1 MRRLAVNTAARRTW
15 WSRVVS
21 ATPHGNSIHFVTM
34 NRFHETNNG
43 RPGAIRRV
51 IHSVFAFVGKFVVSI
66 PRNLPTI
73 GGALGVVA
81 VGLSIIGS
89 VRDSGHDGVQWTW
102 DHWIHRIGE
111 VVTLNAGYESR
122 HDQFTHMAQ
131 ACAVLAAGI
140 LALEIFRFLAGSA
153 YNKMRRALR
162 RLGSKVLD
170 QRRIMVIGSMPEAY
184 WMAERIARQTD
195 SARMWPRYVVSHV
208 RVNSDERTDRAAPL
222 GALMSIDVP
231 HLDAT
236 TLQDAGLGHSDEV
249 LLFGAGDARALEL
262 LAASMSVDD
271 VRTGRRAKHPRVL
284 RVRLESPDTVEL
296 VRQAEWSSPGD
307 RDAGKP
313 SVDVRVLSA
322 DDIAARQMLRVQRID
337 WRHSFGKPGGSTE
350 LICLGFG
357 DSQRAFALA
366 MLRRV
371 HHVDEARMSI
381 VAIDLEVVQAVA
393 RLRSSF
399 PHIDDVADIRCIAA
413 DAFSVEARQA
423 VADSAARANV
433 NLCIAVSV
441 GDVDRNLELA
451 LGLPKAVRS
460 SQPGAPSPIVFVRQ
474 SLIADVSSILQRF
487 ALIGRDGLMQLH
499 PWGGLH
505 DSYDPSVVLEGALDA
520 RAKRVHEAYLSKY
533 PPRPEDANDR
543 RSSRRP
549 WDQLAQFKREDNRN
563 SADFFDTRLGAIGL
577 RVAGPE
583 ECRSLP
589 NEAFVDPASI
599 SAAEREIMS
608 RLEHRRWVVMRLLSG
623 WTHGSK
629 KDEVARTHPSICPW
643 ADLSEEERKKDDMV
657 AAIEVALLPEERVV
671 RVNC

>member
-1 MRRLAVNTAARRTW
+1 
-15 WSRVVS
+15 
-21 ATPHGNSIHFVTM
+21 
-34 NRFHETNNG
+34 
-43 RPGAIRRV
+43 
-51 IHSVFAFVGKFVVSI
+51 
-66 PRNLPTI
+66 
-73 GGALGVVA
+73 
-81 VGLSIIGS
+81 
-89 VRDSGHDGVQWTW
+89 
-102 DHWIHRIGE
+102 
-111 VVTLNAGYESR
+111 
-122 HDQFTHMAQ
+122 
-131 ACAVLAAGI
+131 
-140 LALEIFRFLAGSA
+140 
-153 YNKMRRALR
+153 
-162 RLGSKVLD
+162 
-170 QRRIMVIGSMPEAY
+170 MVIGSMPEAH

-195 SARMWPRYVVSHV
+195 TGHLWPRYVVSHV
-208 RVNSDERTDRAAPL
+208 RVNSDERSDRAAPL

-231 HLDAT
+231 HFDAT
-236 TLQDAGLGHSDEV
+236 TLKDAGLGHSDEV

-262 LAASMSVDD
+262 LAACMSVDD
-271 VRTGRRAKHPRVL
+271 VRFRRRAKNPRIL
-284 RVRLESPDTVEL
+284 HVRLESPDAVEL
-296 VRQAEWSSPGD
+296 VRRAEWSSLGD

-313 SVDVRVLSA
+313 SVVVRVLSA
-322 DDIAARQMLRVQRID
+322 DDIAARQTLRVQRID
-337 WRHSFGKPGGSTE
+337 RRHSFGKPGGSTE

-399 PHIDDVADIRCIAA
+399 PQIDQVADIRCIAA
-413 DAFSVEARQA
+413 DAFSAEARQ
-423 VADSAARANV
+423 VVTDSAARANV

-487 ALIGRDGLMQLH
+487 ALIERDGLMQLH

-505 DSYDPSVVLEGALDA
+505 NSYDPSVVLEGKLDA
-520 RAKRVHEAYLSKY
+520 GAKRVHEAYLREY
-533 PPRPEDANDR
+533 PTRPEDARDR

-563 SADFFDTRLGAIGL
+563 SADFLASRLGAIGL
-577 RVAGPE
+577 RVATPE
-583 ECRSLP
+583 ECRVLP
-589 NEAFVDPASI
+589 KEAFVEPASI
-599 SAAEREIMS
+599 GSAEREIMS

-623 WTHGSK
+623 WTYGSK

-643 ADLSEEERKKDDMV
+643 ADLSAEERKKDDIV
-657 AAIEVALLPEERVV
+657 AAIEVALLPGERVV
-671 RVNC
+671 WVVG

>member
-1 MRRLAVNTAARRTW
+1 
-15 WSRVVS
+15 
-21 ATPHGNSIHFVTM
+21 
-34 NRFHETNNG
+34 
-43 RPGAIRRV
+43 
-51 IHSVFAFVGKFVVSI
+51 
-66 PRNLPTI
+66 
-73 GGALGVVA
+73 
-81 VGLSIIGS
+81 
-89 VRDSGHDGVQWTW
+89 
-102 DHWIHRIGE
+102 
-111 VVTLNAGYESR
+111 
-122 HDQFTHMAQ
+122 
-131 ACAVLAAGI
+131 
-140 LALEIFRFLAGSA
+140 
-153 YNKMRRALR
+153 
-162 RLGSKVLD
+162 
-170 QRRIMVIGSMPEAY
+170 MPEAH

-208 RVNSDERTDRAAPL
+208 RVNSDERSDRAAPL

-231 HLDAT
+231 HFDAT
-236 TLQDAGLGHSDEV
+236 TLKDADLGHSDEV

-262 LAASMSVDD
+262 LANCMSVDD
-271 VRTGRRAKHPRVL
+271 VRSRRRARNPRIL
-284 RVRLESPDTVEL
+284 RVRLESPDAVEL

-399 PHIDDVADIRCIAA
+399 PQIDQVADIRCIAA
-413 DAFSVEARQA
+413 DAFSAEARQ
-423 VADSAARANV
+423 VVTDSAARANV

-487 ALIGRDGLMQLH
+487 ALIERDGLMQLH

-505 DSYDPSVVLEGALDA
+505 NSYDPSVVLEGKLDA
-520 RAKRVHEAYLSKY
+520 RAKRVHEAYLRHY
-533 PPRPEDANDR
+533 PPKPEDAKNS
-543 RSSRRP
+543 RSSGRP
-549 WDQLAQFKREDNRN
+549 WDRLIQWKREDNRN

-583 ECRSLP
+583 ELQSLP
-589 NEAFVDPASI
+589 REAVVDPASI

-608 RLEHRRWVVMRLLSG
+608 RLEHRRWVVVRLLSG
-623 WTHGSK
+623 WTCVSKNADGSPY
-629 KDEVARTHPSICPW
+629 KDEVARKHSSICPW
-643 ADLSEEERKKDDMV
+643 ADLSEKERKKDDV
-657 AAIEVALLPEERVV
+657 VTAIKDALLPEEQIV
-671 RVNC
+671 RIVED

>member
-1 MRRLAVNTAARRTW
+1 MIRSAVAR
-15 WSRVVS
+15 
-21 ATPHGNSIHFVTM
+21 
-34 NRFHETNNG
+34 
-43 RPGAIRRV
+43 
-51 IHSVFAFVGKFVVSI
+51 VGSFVVFLL
-66 PRNLPTI
+66 RHLPI
-73 GGALGVVA
+73 VGGFIAVLA
-81 VGLSIIGS
+81 VGLSAYGGYEDRLHISNTGEPWL
-89 VRDSGHDGVQWTW
+89 HL
-102 DHWIHRIGE
+102 IHHVGR
-111 VVTLNAGYESR
+111 VVTLNADYET
-122 HDQFTHMAQ
+122 QNVWTHAAQ
-131 ACAVLAAGI
+131 VCAVVAAGI
-140 LALEIFRFLAGSA
+140 LGLEIFRFIAGNA
-153 YNKMRRALR
+153 YNRNRRWVRRIVSIALQ
-162 RLGSKVLD
+162 
-170 QRRIMVIGSMPEAY
+170 QRQIMVIGSMPEAH

-195 SARMWPRYVVSHV
+195 TGHLWPRYVVSHV

-236 TLQDAGLGHSDEV
+236 TLKDAGLGHSDEI

-262 LAASMSVDD
+262 LAACMSVDD
-271 VRTGRRAKHPRVL
+271 VRFRRRAKNPRIL
-284 RVRLESPDTVEL
+284 HVRLESPDAVEL
-296 VRQAEWSSPGD
+296 VRRAEWSSLGD

-313 SVDVRVLSA
+313 SVVVRVLSA
-322 DDIAARQMLRVQRID
+322 DDIAARQTLRVQRID
-337 WRHSFGKPGGSTE
+337 RRHSFGKPGGSTE

-399 PHIDDVADIRCIAA
+399 PQIDQVADIRCIAA
-413 DAFSVEARQA
+413 DAFSAEARQ
-423 VADSAARANV
+423 VVIDSAARANV

-487 ALIGRDGLMQLH
+487 ALIERDGLMQLH

-505 DSYDPSVVLEGALDA
+505 NSYDPSVVLEGKLDA
-520 RAKRVHEAYLSKY
+520 RAKRVHEAYLRHY
-533 PPRPEDANDR
+533 PPKPEDAKNS
-543 RSSRRP
+543 RSSGRP
-549 WDQLAQFKREDNRN
+549 WDRLIQWKREDNRN

-583 ECRSLP
+583 ELQSLP
-589 NEAFVDPASI
+589 REAVVDPASI

-608 RLEHRRWVVMRLLSG
+608 RLEHRRWVVVRLLSG
-623 WTHGSK
+623 WTCVSKNADGSPY
-629 KDEVARTHPSICPW
+629 KDEVARKHSSICPW
-643 ADLSEEERKKDDMV
+643 ADLSEKERKKDDV
-657 AAIEVALLPEERVV
+657 VTAIKDALLPEEQIV
-671 RVNC
+671 RLVEER